1 MSPAKAGSSSSG
13 RVASSPVSRRAVA
26 PQYHEGGK
34 TRVRAKQSSGAQ
46 TPGKFTASR
55 PSNKVNVFI
64 SYANSDHLVAKALYE
79 ELIDIN
85 RDRINCFLDTKT
97 IESGEGWEQKLES
110 ALGQADWLVCVYT
123 GEQSEFCGY
132 EIGVFTRGKALEKT
146 EGNSRL
152 VCLHDVPSYP
162 TVFQR
167 HQNRLVELPPEY
179 LAPGHTFDETEF
191 YAKSAIAQFIA
202 DFCNYQDLY
211 VPRDAS
217 GYQRQA
223 QMIVSKSKLITEAFR
238 ASRGTDIRADTPTQL
253 GVEVTLPWPS
263 GKPLPAIPPDAQ
275 VKGTF
280 QSFSLFGLMP
290 HMEGGQLPIAP
301 WADIKAAGRGSGSGY
316 LPWIERLERD
326 MVDAANKR
334 ALGDAE
340 ATFRSKDKT
349 FRAILVRHLLQWNG
363 THRFGVV
370 FVETLPR
377 QFIGDQNTSL
387 ILAGLV
393 IASRFRFAYFENPEA
408 TERRFADNLPDQ
420 DFEASYRQFLY
431 DLERMRQESME
442 LGLLDEASFVQ
453 SFGPDRR
460 GIAETFLK
468 VWWQARQ
475 ALERDLPAANE
486 SIGPANRHIAKGAIM
501 AFLKTMEAENSKF
514 LLTAMDAYRDEVTAR
529 LHVRVTRR
537 EN

>member
-1 MSPAKAGSSSSG
+1 MSPAKADLSG
-13 RVASSPVSRRAVA
+13 RATRSGRQPLPLQR
-26 PQYHEGGK
+26 ENGGK
-34 TRVRAKQSSGAQ
+34 PRIRA
-46 TPGKFTASR
+46 TPTAASEKSHR
-55 PSNKVNVFI
+55 VNVFI
-64 SYANSDHLVAKALYE
+64 SYAHSDYLVAKALYE

-85 RDRINCFLDTKT
+85 RDRVNCFLDTKA
-97 IESGEGWEQKLES
+97 IESGEGWEKKLEG

-146 EGNSRL
+146 DGNSRL
-152 VCLHDVPSYP
+152 VCLHDVPTYP
-162 TVFQR
+162 AVFQR

-179 LAPGHTFDETEF
+179 LAPGQTFDETEF
-191 YAKSAIAQFIA
+191 YAKSAMAQFIA
-202 DFCNYQDLY
+202 DFCKYKDLY
-211 VPRDAS
+211 VPKDAS

-223 QMIVSKSKLITEAFR
+223 QMIVSKAKLITEAFR
-238 ASRGTDIRADTPTQL
+238 AARGTDIRADTPTQL
-253 GVEVTLPWPS
+253 GIEVSLPWPA
-263 GKPLPAIPPDAQ
+263 GKELPGIPPDAN

-290 HMEGGQLPIAP
+290 HMEGGQLPAAP
-301 WADIKAAGRGSGSGY
+301 WSDIRSAGRRRGNGY
-316 LPWIERLERD
+316 LPWVERLEKD

-334 ALGDAE
+334 ALGEAE

-363 THRFGVV
+363 THRFGIV

-393 IASRFRFAYFENPEA
+393 MASRFRFAYFENPEA
-408 TERRFADNLPDQ
+408 TERHFADALSDQ
-420 DFEASYRQFLY
+420 EFEASYRQFLY

-453 SFGPDRR
+453 SFGPNRR
-460 GIAETFLK
+460 GMAESFLK
-468 VWWQARQ
+468 TWYDARQ
-475 ALERDLPAANE
+475 ALERDLPSPE
-486 SIGPANRHIAKGAIM
+486 QSIGPANRPAARTAIG
-501 AFLKTMEAENSKF
+501 AFLKTMEAENTKF
-514 LLTAMDAYRDEVTAR
+514 LITATDAYRDELTTQLHRRTAR
-529 LHVRVTRR
+529 K
-537 EN
+537 EG